1 MNCAKILPQ
10 AHNYVVL
17 RIKQVCGL
25 NKARVASFGIF
36 ELHLGYR
43 IAIWGGIYSTNLEE
57 SWFSSVEYQQYQN
70 SCQESF
76 LQLKVLTSLSLYI
89 LEC

>member
-1 MNCAKILPQ
+1 MNCAKISPQ

-25 NKARVASFGIF
+25 NKARVAYFVIF

-43 IAIWGGIYSTNLEE
+43 IAIWGGISSTNLERIL
-57 SWFSSVEYQQYQN
+57 VQQRTQYQQYQN
-70 SCQESF
+70 RC
-76 LQLKVLTSLSLYI
+76 
-89 LEC
+89 